1 MTSCVAIAQLR
12 AGRKIFNRQHL
23 QELAM
28 RRRGGRVGEWGAEE
42 EDRRKFNHCEA
53 PLTDKRIKMLPISSI
68 QTHLKCIKRHHK
80 SYNWSSRTIL
90 CRRQCVFDEKCFD
103 VEATRVERNAPSLS
117 PGRNQFPISPHDGN
131 TRTLETCQHRA
142 T

>member
-1 MTSCVAIAQLR
+1 M
-12 AGRKIFNRQHL
+12 
-23 QELAM
+23 
-28 RRRGGRVGEWGAEE
+28 GAEE
-42 EDRRKFNHCEA
+42 EDRRKFNHCKA
-53 PLTDKRIKMLPISSI
+53 PLTDKRIMFPISSI
-68 QTHLKCIKRHHK
+68 QTHLKYHK

-90 CRRQCVFDEKCFD
+90 CCCQRVFEEKCFD
-103 VEATRVERNAPSLS
+103 VEANEVERNAPSLS